1 MGKIRVKILQLLADL
16 IIKSLEKE
24 KNEMAFDR
32 LLTMGIYLDYYATS
46 KGIYL
51 N

>member
-1 MGKIRVKILQLLADL
+1 MRKIRVKILQFLADL
-16 IIKSLEKE
+16 IIKSLERE
-24 KNEMAFDR
+24 ENEIIFDR
-32 LLTMGIYLDYYATS
+32 LISMGIFIDYYATS